1 MAKTTN
7 RDSTTDQGSP
17 EAVERGINILT
28 NSQPIIVEGAE
39 EAIEKYEK
47 GELTPQELYDII
59 LDAPIAYIDR
69 SKTSQFKESKD
80 TGSADTE

>member
-1 MAKTTN
+1 M
-7 RDSTTDQGSP
+7 
-17 EAVERGINILT
+17 ERGINILT

-47 GELTPQELYDII
+47 GELTSQELYDII

-80 TGSADTE
+80 TSSADTE